1 MLQSVAVVILNGFT
15 PFELGVLCEV
25 FGVDRTDDGLPA
37 YDFAVVAGEPA
48 PLTSAAGFTVST
60 PHGLDRLAEA
70 DLVAVAAVSDSQLE
84 AYSSGQFPAPLID
97 ALRATVDR
105 GARVLSVCNGAFVL
119 GAAGLLDGRRC
130 TTHWRHAPALARQ
143 HPTAMVNPEVLYVD
157 EDPVITSAGTA
168 AGIDA
173 CLHLVRK
180 EQGTRVANGIARRM
194 VIPPHR
200 EGGQAQYVDRPVPV
214 PACDTLG
221 EVISWMQRHLGEPVT
236 VHQLAARARMS
247 ERTFARRFVQETG
260 TTPVRWLTGQR
271 ILLAQELLE
280 ETTQTVDVIADRTGF
295 GNAAALRH
303 HFRAWR
309 GTTPQA
315 YRRAFSPDAIRA
327 APDAPDA
334 TPETPDAPEATPA
347 LSPVALGPSP
357 AVYTPSRSLAAAY
370 PAAYSSS
377 GTKTVGMAG

>member
-1 MLQSVAVVILNGFT
+1 MGEILPIAGHNEGMLANVAVVIMNGFT

-37 YDFAVVAGEPA
+37 YDFAVVSGEATVSGGAAVPSQAALPGTATGPGESLVPGRAAGPA

-70 DLVAVAAVSDSQLE
+70 DLVAVAAVSDDQIGTP
-84 AYSSGQFPAPLID
+84 ASGPFPAPLTE
-97 ALRATVDR
+97 ALRASVDR
-105 GARVLSVCNGAFVL
+105 GARVLSVCTGAFVL

-143 HPTAMVNPEVLYVD
+143 HPSAIVNPDVLYVD

-180 EQGTRVANGIARRM
+180 EQGSRVANGIARRM

-200 EGGQAQYVDRPVPV
+200 DGGQAQYVDRPVAM
-214 PACDTLG
+214 PACDTLA

-236 VHQLAARARMS
+236 IHQLATRARMS

-260 TTPVRWLTGQR
+260 ITPLRWLTGQR

-280 ETTQTVDVIADRTGF
+280 ETAETVDVIADRAGF
-295 GNAAALRH
+295 GNAATLRH

-315 YRRAFSPDAIRA
+315 YRRAFSPDAI
-327 APDAPDA
+327 PDH
-334 TPETPDAPEATPA
+334 
-347 LSPVALGPSP
+347 
-357 AVYTPSRSLAAAY
+357 
-370 PAAYSSS
+370 PAAIP
-377 GTKTVGMAG
+377 A